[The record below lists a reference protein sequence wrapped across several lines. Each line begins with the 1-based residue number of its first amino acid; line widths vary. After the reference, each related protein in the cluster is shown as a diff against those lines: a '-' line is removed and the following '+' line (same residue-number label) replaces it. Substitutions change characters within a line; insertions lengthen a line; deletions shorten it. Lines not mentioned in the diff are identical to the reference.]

1 MEADRAAAPPPD
13 FSSLGP
19 ASRSPLRGLSGVLV
33 RPSFRAVRDPQEPV
47 SQPDSAAQKVEFPGS
62 INSPKPVASQPLS
75 LRLLRDARRRFRA
88 SNELQKQHPRD
99 ACALLLPPVQYP
111 LSLLR
116 FSVSRRAR
124 VAPEAPLSGCVV
136 VTPQELPEAT
146 AMQCLKAKIS
156 GSPDG
161 ARCGL
166 SSHWAEALF
175 RVAGW
180 VATPLPRRAPRAPM
194 RVSRTLASSWCWPR
208 APRSSALFHP
218 SSDPP

>member
-1 MEADRAAAPPPD
+1 MR
-13 FSSLGP
+13 L
-19 ASRSPLRGLSGVLV
+19 
-33 RPSFRAVRDPQEPV
+33 SFRAVRDPQEPV

-62 INSPKPVASQPLS
+62 INSPKPVASQPLA
-75 LRLLRDARRRFRA
+75 LRLLRGC
-88 SNELQKQHPRD
+88 KT
-99 ACALLLPPVQYP
+99 P
-111 LSLLR
+111 LSRLER
-116 FSVSRRAR
+116 
-124 VAPEAPLSGCVV
+124 APEAAPTRCLCTASSTRSVPPEPPSFQRLATSVRCHGGSSSGCAV
-136 VTPQELPEAT
+136 VTTQELPTAT
-146 AMQCLKAKIS
+146 AMQCPEVKFS

-161 ARCGL
+161 ARCSL

-180 VATPLPRRAPRAPM
+180 VATQLPRRAPRAPM